1 MKWFWNFYV
10 VVTTLLFVGTAV
22 LYNRRRTEG
31 FVSVTPPP
39 DMDLGKTLQRVQG
52 LLDRFATP
60 DMIAHIGSVAGKDPG
75 ELARMY
81 ASSQQK
87 KQGSE

>member
-1 MKWFWNFYV
+1 MRGGWIIYIV
-10 VVTTLLFVGTAV
+10 ATLVLVGIAV
-22 LYNRRRTEG
+22 LYRSREG
-31 FVSVTPPP
+31 FESATPPP
-39 DMDLGKTLQRVQG
+39 NMDLGKTLQRVQG

-87 KQGSE
+87 KEGSE